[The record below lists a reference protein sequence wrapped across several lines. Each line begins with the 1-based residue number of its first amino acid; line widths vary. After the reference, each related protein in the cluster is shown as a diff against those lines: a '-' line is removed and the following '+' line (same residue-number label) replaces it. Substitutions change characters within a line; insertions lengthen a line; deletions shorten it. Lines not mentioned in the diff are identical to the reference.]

1 VTPAPQPPAVVE
13 QKIIDAAKACCE
25 RWGMAK
31 VTVDDIASEAG
42 VSRATL
48 YRFFPGGK
56 DVLFEAL
63 RRRETTEFFEL
74 LIGGLHD
81 SDSLE
86 DVVVAAVTLAT
97 RALRADEHLRLML
110 ASEPG
115 EVVTDLTVAGLPRI
129 VSVATTYLVPVFT
142 PYLDDDQSTELA
154 EWLSRLVIS
163 FFLAPSS
170 FVDLGDDD
178 SARQFVRRF
187 VLPAFQSNHALIRR

>member
-1 VTPAPQPPAVVE
+1 
-13 QKIIDAAKACCE
+13 
-25 RWGMAK
+25 MAK

-63 RRRETTEFFEL
+63 RRRETNEFFEL
-74 LIGGLHD
+74 LMTSLHQT
-81 SDSLE
+81 DSLE
-86 DVVVAAVTLAT
+86 DLVVATVVLAT

-115 EVVTDLTVAGLPRI
+115 EVVADLTVAGLPRI
-129 VSVATTYLVPVFT
+129 VAVASTYLVPAFR
-142 PYLDDDQSTELA
+142 PYLDDHDAAELA

-163 FFLAPSS
+163 YFLASSS
-170 FVDLGDDD
+170 FVDLGDED
-178 SARQFVRRF
+178 SARRFVRRF
-187 VLPAFQSNHALIRR
+187 VLPAFQSRPVTIRR